1 MFRLIALAAH
11 CLPTQSAYFD
21 STVIDMMNKELNPQ
35 PVITNNV
42 VELQLPIDQTL
53 DREAA

>member
-21 STVIDMMNKELNPQ
+21 STAIEMMNKELNPQ
-35 PVITNNV
+35 PVSTNNV
-42 VELQLPIDQTL
+42 VELQSPVHETI

>member
-1 MFRLIALAAH
+1 VFRLIALAAH

-21 STVIDMMNKELNPQ
+21 STVIEMMNKELNPQ
-35 PVITNNV
+35 AVITNNV
-42 VELQLPIDQTL
+42 VELQLPIHQTI